1 MASQKYS
8 YEIEAMASGMENGCA
23 SHLLLVEDSAHYVR
37 QLQEALRDVNASI
50 NLHVADDGI
59 NAMAFLRHEGINV
72 NAPRPDLI
80 LLDLNLPRMDG
91 REVLVRIKT
100 DDNLKTIPTI
110 ILTFRIGRRCH
121 DQLSTSCQ
129 RLPQE
134 AVRLG
139 CVRAQG
145 ERPE

>member
-8 YEIEAMASGMENGCA
+8 YEIEAMASEMEDGCA

-59 NAMAFLRHEGINV
+59 NAMVFLRHEGINV
-72 NAPRPDLI
+72 NAPCSDLI
-80 LLDLNLPRMDG
+80 LLHLNLPRMDG

-100 DDNLKTIPTI
+100 ERQFEDDPDHNS
-110 ILTFRIGRRCH
+110 H
-121 DQLSTSCQ
+121 
-129 RLPQE
+129 LPNWTTMS
-134 AVRLG
+134 
-139 CVRAQG
+139 
-145 ERPE
+145 

>member
-8 YEIEAMASGMENGCA
+8 SKAKQWLPASKTVAQPICYW
-23 SHLLLVEDSAHYVR
+23 SRHHVR
-37 QLQEALRDVNASI
+37 LMQEALTDVNSSI
-50 NLHVADDGI
+50 NQHVADDGI

-72 NAPRPDLI
+72 NAPCPDLI

-91 REVLVRIKT
+91 REVLMRIKT

-139 CVRAQG
+139 CVRAHG